1 MPIYIKKNKKE
12 NSWICLIIYKQEKEC
27 HVKIIKT
34 EEDSERNLKK
44 YLLQNAY
51 IKIGRQNISF
61 EYIDYM
67 DEKETLNALLFFIS
81 NYVQNG
87 IDNKKNMKLN
97 STNLKAISNE
107 YIKICLDSDEINK
120 IKTL

>member
-12 NSWICLIIYKQEKEC
+12 NSWICLFIYKHKNEC
-27 HVKIIKT
+27 HVKIIKS
-34 EEDSERNLKK
+34 EEDSEKNIKT
-44 YLLQNAY
+44 YLFQNDY
-51 IKIGRQNISF
+51 IKIGKENLSF

-67 DEKETLNALLFFIS
+67 NENDTLNALLFFIS

-87 IDNKKNMKLN
+87 IDNKKNMNLN
-97 STNLKAISNE
+97 NTNLKTILNE
-107 YIKICLDSDEINK
+107 YIKRCLDSDEINK